1 MKVVRRHT
9 NCFSR
14 ACHEVVRICRLASQS
29 NAKLL
34 NSRSEY
40 NQRVSVPRLV
50 LSQTLSAEDNKNDG
64 GQGVSSNVGKVGEN
78 RVGNVSQDGDSAGA
92 KGAHVDRAQVGLQP
106 SRKRRRLNDN
116 NNIGGKDAAVMTS
129 NNNNRLQ
136 SRQSGCSGN
145 RKQYKPKR
153 RHKQTDRQ

>member
-14 ACHEVVRICRLASQS
+14 ACHEVVRICRLANQS

-50 LSQTLSAEDNKNDG
+50 LSQTLSVENNKNDG
-64 GQGVSSNVGKVGEN
+64 DQGVSSNVGEVGVI
-78 RVGNVSQDGDSAGA
+78 RAGMVSQDSNSAGA
-92 KGAHVDRAQVGLQP
+92 KGDHVDRAQIGLQP
-106 SRKRRRLNDN
+106 SRKRRRLDDNDN
-116 NNIGGKDAAVMTS
+116 VGGKDAVMTS
-129 NNNNRLQ
+129 NNNRLQ
-136 SRQSGCSGN
+136 SRRSGCSGN
-145 RKQYKPKR
+145 RKQYKLKR
-153 RHKQTDRQ
+153 RHKQTDGQ